1 MNHYY
6 NLNYKYY
13 IVENII
19 TIKIKLFITNYK

>member
-13 IVENII
+13 IVKNII
-19 TIKIKLFITNYK
+19 TIKIKLFINNYK